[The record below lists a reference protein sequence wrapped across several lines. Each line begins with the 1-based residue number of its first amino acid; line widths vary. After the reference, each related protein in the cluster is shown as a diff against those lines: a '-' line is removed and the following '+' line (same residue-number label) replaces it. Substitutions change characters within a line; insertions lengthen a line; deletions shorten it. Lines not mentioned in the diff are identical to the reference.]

1 MTNDTGSVVTA
12 RSGLSITPGVLDR
25 LCSATGSPPAAAA
38 TLVSSRA
45 RPAEKNF
52 GPAKAPL
59 DRPRSFRDDLR
70 RHHSQVLSGKS
81 LCGLIYR
88 PTAYMFQFYAE
99 DYERF
104 TGDRDVE
111 TVRQLNPELESSAT
125 WLEKHRDELKATT
138 AGRHRSWQ
146 PNPESL
152 GSAAAGT
159 VLVPPAREWIRPA

>member
-1 MTNDTGSVVTA
+1 
-12 RSGLSITPGVLDR
+12 
-25 LCSATGSPPAAAA
+25 
-38 TLVSSRA
+38 
-45 RPAEKNF
+45 
-52 GPAKAPL
+52 
-59 DRPRSFRDDLR
+59 
-70 RHHSQVLSGKS
+70 
-81 LCGLIYR
+81 
-88 PTAYMFQFYAE
+88 MFQFYAE